1 MNAVRSLLFA
11 LIFYVGSIPIVASA
25 FVSIA
30 FGDAAV
36 QRSAR
41 VWARWHRFCA
51 RWILGI
57 VSQIEGQ
64 LPQYPALVVF
74 KHESMFETIEVLVEF
89 EKPAVVF
96 KQELLVIPVWGH
108 VAKRHGVIPINRAG
122 GSAAMRTM
130 MAAGKAAI
138 ADGKPIL
145 LFPEGTRVAHG
156 EAPPLGAGL
165 AGLYRLL
172 GLPVVPV
179 ALDSGRVWPR
189 GFVKRPGVVTWRVGE
204 VIPAGLPRDEIE
216 RRVHAAINALN
227 SPSVV

>member
-1 MNAVRSLLFA
+1 MNALRSVLFA
-11 LIFYVGSIPIVASA
+11 LVFYIGSVPVVALA
-25 FVSIA
+25 FASIA

-36 QRSAR
+36 RHAAR
-41 VWARWHRFCA
+41 RWARWHRWCA
-51 RWILGI
+51 HRILRV

-96 KQELLVIPVWGH
+96 KQELLAIPVWGH

-122 GSAAMRTM
+122 GSAAMRIM

-156 EAPPLGAGL
+156 DAPPLGAGM
-165 AGLYRLL
+165 AGLYRML

-179 ALDSGRVWPR
+179 ALDSGKVWPR
-189 GFVKRPGVVTWRVGE
+189 GFVKQPGVVTWRVGE
-204 VIPAGLPRDEIE
+204 TIPAGLPREEIE

-227 SPSVV
+227 IS